1 MARSY
6 VTYIAPIVLLAIM
19 ALIPSFMGIG
29 SAVYEAPPGPTVSMT
44 SVRDSQ
50 FEGRPPDVLS
60 HAEGLPGTLLQRRA
74 NGVTFMV
81 PCTEK
86 DLDILSWRIKHMMDY
101 QRYEFQE
108 RVFVVDTRGKPLSEE
123 LVAVLESI
131 IQSGLMDSWAMVNY
145 SRAYVDSVKKRAGWK
160 TELTT
165 MGRIGNLVYFFMLD
179 KCQTK
184 YLCHFDL
191 DIVMWSRP
199 DFSWVEIAI
208 RILQDNPQAL
218 TVVPPRPHMEENSSW
233 TDRFTCGGPFFIS
246 ARYYT
251 IDKTR
256 YDGLLDDSHIRQSF
270 PNCFGDVHWEKLTS
284 CLACSARLKKINML
298 ESHRAWV
305 LHFPSPRNQSDD
317 MRMVL
322 DRLVSKGIAIT
333 ESKQKP
339 YNAAKLS
346 LWVNAMAHQ
355 DNRSA

>member
-1 MARSY
+1 MTRSY
-6 VTYIAPIVLLAIM
+6 VIYIVPIMLLAIM
-19 ALIPSFMGIG
+19 ALLPSFMRLG
-29 SAVYEAPPGPTVSMT
+29 SEPLPGPLSG
-44 SVRDSQ
+44 SDSL
-50 FEGRPPDVLS
+50 FEGRPPDIPS
-60 HAEGLPGTLLQRRA
+60 QGQDQPGTLRQRSA
-74 NGVTFMV
+74 SGVTFMV

-86 DLDILSWRIKHMMDY
+86 DVDILPWRIKHMMTY
-101 QRYEFQE
+101 HRYDFQE
-108 RVFVVDTRGKPLSEE
+108 RVFVVDTRGKPLSED

-131 IQSGLMDSWAMVNY
+131 IRSGLMDSWAMVNY
-145 SRAYVDSVKKRAGWK
+145 SRAYVDYVKKRAGWK

-199 DFSWVEIAI
+199 DFSWVETAV
-208 RILQDNPQAL
+208 RILQGNPQAL
-218 TVVPPRPHMEENSSW
+218 TVVPPRPHMVENESW

-256 YDGLLDDSHIRQSF
+256 YDRLLDDSNTRASF
-270 PNCFGDVHWEKLTS
+270 PTCSGDVHWERLTS
-284 CLACSARLKKINML
+284 CLACSAGLKKINML
-298 ESHRAWV
+298 ESRQAWV
-305 LHFPSPRNQSDD
+305 LHFPSPRNQSGD
-317 MRMVL
+317 MRLVL

-346 LWVNAMAHQ
+346 LWVDALARH
-355 DNRSA
+355 DNPSA